1 MSDPPKCVFS
11 CFQHVF
17 MTVLLLLVQISW
29 LKAHSFKDTTVFS
42 SHPHCLVL
50 RYCAVSK
57 YCFSR
62 ELVENHLKEC
72 VSFVALFKDGL
83 FVLCTCFSFMY
94 ICALHGFSSHGGW
107 KRALYPLELELN
119 TVVNCHVG
127 AKNWTQSSELLSHL
141 PSPWKQQLFDRN
153 VSCWHPGR
161 LVVQLKYWNSVEQK
175 LETTPP
181 WVLYRLSTT
190 DCVT

>member
-29 LKAHSFKDTTVFS
+29 LKAHSFQRTTVFS
-42 SHPHCLVL
+42 NRPHCLVL

-57 YCFSR
+57 FCFSR

-72 VSFVALFKDGL
+72 VSFVALFKDEL
-83 FVLCTCFSFMY
+83 FVLCTYFTCMY
-94 ICALHGFSSHGGW
+94 LCVYGFSSLGGW
-107 KRALYPLELELN
+107 KRTLYPLELELN
-119 TVVNCHVG
+119 TVVNCCVG

-153 VSCWHPGR
+153 FSCWHPGC
-161 LVVQLKYWNSVEQK
+161 LVVQLEYWNSMEPK
-175 LETTPP
+175 LETTLP

-190 DCVT
+190 DRVT